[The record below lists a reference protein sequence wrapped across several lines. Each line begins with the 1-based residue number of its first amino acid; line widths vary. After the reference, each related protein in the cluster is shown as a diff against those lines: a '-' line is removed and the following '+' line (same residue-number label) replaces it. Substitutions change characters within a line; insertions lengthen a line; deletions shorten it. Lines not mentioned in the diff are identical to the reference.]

1 MVMIAAREPVL
12 TKAGP
17 LPTPAKVLG
26 KHQRGMRWG
35 LHSLLW
41 ILGILEFYPMV
52 LAVFMSLKTNTQYY
66 LHPFSLTFPLDF
78 ANYSQAFAVIWHFIL
93 NSVAVVSISLAGTLL
108 VSTMAGFAIGR
119 YRFPGRDVVYYML
132 IGLMMVPGVLT
143 MVPLFVLIS
152 HFHMVDSWWGLV
164 FPYIAGGEI
173 FSIFLL
179 RQFMMGIPQELFDA
193 AQVDGAT
200 IWQEF
205 WHIALPSVMPILGV
219 IAVNHV
225 VGWWND
231 LIWPSIVLTNQK
243 WMTLMPGLYSF
254 TGQNQTNVGP
264 LMAGYVIGSIPLV
277 ILFMFTSRL
286 FIEGMNS
293 GAFKL

>member
-1 MVMIAAREPVL
+1 M
-12 TKAGP
+12 
-17 LPTPAKVLG
+17 AKSVPNIIRRR
-26 KHQRGMRWG
+26 HRGMHG
-35 LHSLLW
+35 VLHVVLL
-41 ILGILEFYPMV
+41 LLAALEFFPMI
-52 LAVFMSLKTNTQYY
+52 LAIFMSLKTSTQYY

-78 ANYSQAFAVIWHFIL
+78 GNYIQSFSVIWRYML
-93 NSVAVVSISLAGTLL
+93 NSVAVVSISLIGTIA
-108 VSTMAGFAIGR
+108 VSTLAGFVLGR
-119 YRFPGRDVVYYML
+119 YRFPGRNLLYYML
-132 IGLMMVPGVLT
+132 IALMMVPGVLT
-143 MVPLFVLIS
+143 MVPMFVLIS
-152 HFHMVDSWWGLV
+152 HFHMVDSWWGLI

-200 IWQEF
+200 MWQEF
-205 WHIALPSVMPILGV
+205 WYIALPAVLPIIGV

-231 LIWPSIVLTNQK
+231 LIWPSIVLTSPK

-254 TGQNQTNVGP
+254 TGQNSTNIGP
-264 LMAGYVIGSIPLV
+264 LMAGYVIGSLPLIV
-277 ILFMFTSRL
+277 LFMFTSRL
-286 FIEGMNS
+286 FMEGMNS